1 MFWIALFIIINR
13 LWNKFGGKVKVK
25 IMSNENEVFRK
36 IKEISTR
43 TLQPRPLV
51 NTYDLANELNMSREQ
66 LMNCLSQ
73 LKQTRLVSFN
83 DTQFTGVRLTLLGS
97 VVKRDK

>member
-1 MFWIALFIIINR
+1 
-13 LWNKFGGKVKVK
+13 
-25 IMSNENEVFRK
+25 MSTENEVFRK

-51 NTYDLANELNMSREQ
+51 NTYDLANELSISREA
-66 LMNCLSQ
+66 LMPSLAK
-73 LKQTRLVSFN
+73 LKQTRLVNFN
-83 DTQFTGVRLTLLGS
+83 DAQETSVRLTLLGS